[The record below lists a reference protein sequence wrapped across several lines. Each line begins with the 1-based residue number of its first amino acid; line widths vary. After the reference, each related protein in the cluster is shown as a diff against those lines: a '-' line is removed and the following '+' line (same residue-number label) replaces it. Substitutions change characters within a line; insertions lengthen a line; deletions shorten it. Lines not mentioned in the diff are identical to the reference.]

1 MPTSS
6 RNKIELVIF
15 DWDGTICDSIGK
27 IVTAFIQTAM
37 QLDFEVLSRSKISE
51 IIGLKLKDA
60 IGLLYPSA
68 TMNQI
73 TEFSSLYSK
82 NYRLTAAPVLYPGIR
97 DLLVDLVKNDISLCI
112 ATGKSSG
119 GLDRDLR
126 SCNLSSFFK
135 KLKTPFSILWND
147 GPKLKKLNHE
157 LKKNN
162 LAPSELGKGRN
173 VWYCIG
179 MCIARDSARSVALH
193 DCDIKTYDR
202 RMLAKLFYPVVNPL
216 FNFEFCK
223 GYYPR
228 VANDKMNGRVARL
241 LVFPLLTALEKTIGK
256 SEYLE
261 FMKSFKYPLAGE
273 FSFRRNVLP
282 ELRISSDWGIEVGIL
297 SEMQRSFSPQNI
309 CQVDLA
315 DTYDHK
321 HQVLSLD
328 DETKG
333 LSRMSID
340 IIKTFIKKLA
350 TQGNTFSREKFRS
363 LKATYYRSALDLI
376 DIYRS
381 DAMMNGLKFDSHT
394 EEQAVELFA
403 MNIMKAGEAFIL
415 NPMDTPFIPTWSRV
429 KSAIPDFLG
438 RLEKVVNDDNKKYS

>member
-1 MPTSS
+1 MS
-6 RNKIELVIF
+6 
-15 DWDGTICDSIGK
+15 
-27 IVTAFIQTAM
+27 
-37 QLDFEVLSRSKISE
+37 
-51 IIGLKLKDA
+51 
-60 IGLLYPSA
+60 
-68 TMNQI
+68 
-73 TEFSSLYSK
+73 EFSQNGIISTLHDFGTRSTNEIEKDLLKFSKERKMELILPCLYSELEGSALP
-82 NYRLTAAPVLYPGIR
+82 NIVEE
-97 DLLVDLVKNDISLCI
+97 ISKTKYLDHI
-112 ATGKSSG
+112 IV
-119 GLDRDLR
+119 GLDKA
-126 SCNLSSFFK
+126 NEKQAQKAWKFFK

-147 GPKLKKLNHE
+147 GPGLKKLDQE
-157 LKKNN
+157 LKKKD
-162 LAPSELGKGRN
+162 LAPNELGKGRN
-173 VWYCIG
+173 VWYCLG
-179 MCIARDSARSVALH
+179 MSIARDTARSVALH

-228 VANDKMNGRVARL
+228 VADNKMNGRVARL

-256 SEYLE
+256 SDYLE

-273 FSFRRNVLP
+273 FSFRRNILP

-321 HQVLSLD
+321 HQVLSID

-350 TQGNTFSREKFRS
+350 TQGNSFSREKFRS

-381 DAMMNGLKFDSHT
+381 DADMNGLQFDSHT
-394 EEQAVELFA
+394 EEKAVELFA
-403 MNIMKAGEAFIL
+403 ENIMKAGESFIL

-429 KSAIPDFLG
+429 KSAIPNFLT
-438 RLEKVVNDDNKKYS
+438 RLKETVNEDNKKYS

>member
-1 MPTSS
+1 MGDFSQNGIISTLHDFGTKSTSV
-6 RNKIELVIF
+6 IESELSKFSEQRKMELILPCLYSELE
-15 DWDGTICDSIGK
+15 GTALPK
-27 IVTAFIQTAM
+27 IVEEISKTKY
-37 QLDFEVLSRSKISE
+37 LDHI
-51 IIGLKLKDA
+51 IIGLDKANETQAKKA
-60 IGLLYPSA
+60 W
-68 TMNQI
+68 
-73 TEFSSLYSK
+73 K
-82 NYRLTAAPVLYPGIR
+82 
-97 DLLVDLVKNDISLCI
+97 
-112 ATGKSSG
+112 
-119 GLDRDLR
+119 
-126 SCNLSSFFK
+126 FFK
-135 KLKTPFSILWND
+135 KLKTTFSILWND
-147 GPKLKKLNHE
+147 GPKLKKLDQE

-321 HQVLSLD
+321 HQVLSMD

-429 KSAIPDFLG
+429 KSAIPGFLG

>member
-1 MPTSS
+1 
-6 RNKIELVIF
+6 
-15 DWDGTICDSIGK
+15 
-27 IVTAFIQTAM
+27 
-37 QLDFEVLSRSKISE
+37 
-51 IIGLKLKDA
+51 
-60 IGLLYPSA
+60 
-68 TMNQI
+68 
-73 TEFSSLYSK
+73 
-82 NYRLTAAPVLYPGIR
+82 
-97 DLLVDLVKNDISLCI
+97 
-112 ATGKSSG
+112 
-119 GLDRDLR
+119 
-126 SCNLSSFFK
+126 
-135 KLKTPFSILWND
+135 
-147 GPKLKKLNHE
+147 
-157 LKKNN
+157 
-162 LAPSELGKGRN
+162 
-173 VWYCIG
+173 
-179 MCIARDSARSVALH
+179 
-193 DCDIKTYDR
+193 
-202 RMLAKLFYPVVNPL
+202 MLAKLFYPVVNPL

-228 VANDKMNGRVARL
+228 IANDKMNGRVARL
-241 LVFPLLTALEKTIGK
+241 LVFPFLTALEKTIGK

-321 HQVLSLD
+321 HQVLSID

-350 TQGNTFSREKFRS
+350 TQGNTFSREQFRS

-381 DAMMNGLKFDSHT
+381 DAIMNGLKFDSHT

-429 KSAIPDFLG
+429 KSAIPNFLR
-438 RLEKVVNDDNKKYS
+438 RLEKVVNDDNKKYY

>member
-1 MPTSS
+1 MSEFSQNGIISTLHDFGTKTTSE
-6 RNKIELVIF
+6 IEKELLSFSKQRKMELILPCLYSELE
-15 DWDGTICDSIGK
+15 GTALPK
-27 IVTAFIQTAM
+27 IVKEISKTNY
-37 QLDFEVLSRSKISE
+37 LDH
-51 IIGLKLKDA
+51 II
-60 IGLLYPSA
+60 
-68 TMNQI
+68 
-73 TEFSSLYSK
+73 
-82 NYRLTAAPVLYPGIR
+82 V
-97 DLLVDLVKNDISLCI
+97 
-112 ATGKSSG
+112 
-119 GLDRDLR
+119 GLDKAN
-126 SCNLSSFFK
+126 SKQAKKAWKFFK
-135 KLKTPFSILWND
+135 KLNTPFSILWND
-147 GPKLKKLNHE
+147 GPSLKKLDQE
-157 LKKNN
+157 LKKKD
-162 LAPSELGKGRN
+162 LAPNEIGKGRN
-173 VWYCIG
+173 VWYCLG

-202 RMLAKLFYPVVNPL
+202 RMLAKLFYPVVNPT

-228 VANDKMNGRVARL
+228 IASNKMNGRVARL

-256 SEYLE
+256 SDYLE

-321 HQVLSLD
+321 HQILSID

-381 DAMMNGLKFDSHT
+381 DAEMNCLKLDTHT
-394 EEQAVELFA
+394 EEKTVELFA
-403 MNIMKAGEAFIL
+403 RNIMKAGEAFIL
-415 NPMDTPFIPTWSRV
+415 NPMDTPFIPTWSRI
-429 KSAIPDFLG
+429 KSAIPDFLK
-438 RLEKVVNDDNKKYS
+438 RLKEAVNEDNKKYS

>member
-1 MPTSS
+1 MSDFSQNGVISTLHDFNTKSTSI
-6 RNKIELVIF
+6 IENELLKFSKQRKMELILPCLYSELE
-15 DWDGTICDSIGK
+15 GAALPK
-27 IVTAFIQTAM
+27 IVEEISKTKY
-37 QLDFEVLSRSKISE
+37 LDHI
-51 IIGLKLKDA
+51 IIGLDKANETQAKKA
-60 IGLLYPSA
+60 W
-68 TMNQI
+68 
-73 TEFSSLYSK
+73 K
-82 NYRLTAAPVLYPGIR
+82 
-97 DLLVDLVKNDISLCI
+97 
-112 ATGKSSG
+112 
-119 GLDRDLR
+119 
-126 SCNLSSFFK
+126 FFK
-135 KLKTPFSILWND
+135 KLKTSFSILWND
-147 GPKLKKLNHE
+147 GPGMKKLDQE

-228 VANDKMNGRVARL
+228 VANEKMNGRVARL

-256 SEYLE
+256 SDYLE

-321 HQVLSLD
+321 HQVLSID

-381 DAMMNGLKFDSHT
+381 DAIMNGLKFDSHT
-394 EEQAVELFA
+394 EEKAVELFA

-438 RLEKVVNDDNKKYS
+438 RLEKVVNDDNKKHY

>member
-1 MPTSS
+1 MS
-6 RNKIELVIF
+6 
-15 DWDGTICDSIGK
+15 
-27 IVTAFIQTAM
+27 
-37 QLDFEVLSRSKISE
+37 
-51 IIGLKLKDA
+51 
-60 IGLLYPSA
+60 
-68 TMNQI
+68 
-73 TEFSSLYSK
+73 EFSQNGIISTLHDFGTRSTNEIEKDLLKFSKERKMELILPCLYSELEGSALP
-82 NYRLTAAPVLYPGIR
+82 NIVEE
-97 DLLVDLVKNDISLCI
+97 ISKTKYLDHI
-112 ATGKSSG
+112 IV
-119 GLDRDLR
+119 GLDKA
-126 SCNLSSFFK
+126 NEKQAQKAWKFFK
-135 KLKTPFSILWND
+135 KLKTPFSVLWND
-147 GPKLKKLNHE
+147 GPGLKKLDQE
-157 LKKNN
+157 LKKKDLSPN
-162 LAPSELGKGRN
+162 ELGKGRN
-173 VWYCIG
+173 VWYCLG
-179 MCIARDSARSVALH
+179 MSIARDTARSVALH

-228 VANDKMNGRVARL
+228 VADNKMNGRVARL

-273 FSFRRNVLP
+273 FSFRRNILP

-321 HQVLSLD
+321 HQVLSID

-350 TQGNTFSREKFRS
+350 TQGNSFSREKFRS

-381 DAMMNGLKFDSHT
+381 DADMNGLQFDSHT
-394 EEQAVELFA
+394 EEKAVELFA
-403 MNIMKAGEAFIL
+403 ENIMKAGESFVL

-429 KSAIPDFLG
+429 KSAIPNFLT
-438 RLEKVVNDDNKKYS
+438 RLKKTVNEDNKKYS

>member
-1 MPTSS
+1 MSDFSQNGIISTLHDFGTKSTVQ
-6 RNKIELVIF
+6 IEKELLSFSKQRKMELILPCLYSELE
-15 DWDGTICDSIGK
+15 GTALPK
-27 IVTAFIQTAM
+27 IVKEISKTKY
-37 QLDFEVLSRSKISE
+37 LDH
-51 IIGLKLKDA
+51 II
-60 IGLLYPSA
+60 
-68 TMNQI
+68 
-73 TEFSSLYSK
+73 
-82 NYRLTAAPVLYPGIR
+82 V
-97 DLLVDLVKNDISLCI
+97 
-112 ATGKSSG
+112 
-119 GLDRDLR
+119 GLDRAN
-126 SCNLSSFFK
+126 SKQAKKAWKFFK
-135 KLKTPFSILWND
+135 KLNIPFSILWND
-147 GPKLKKLNHE
+147 GPGLKKLDQE
-157 LKKNN
+157 LKKKDLSPN
-162 LAPSELGKGRN
+162 ELGKGRN
-173 VWYCIG
+173 VWYCLG

-202 RMLAKLFYPVVNPL
+202 RMLAKLFYPVVNPT

-228 VANDKMNGRVARL
+228 IASNKMNGRVARL

-256 SEYLE
+256 SDYLE

-321 HQVLSLD
+321 HQILSID

-381 DAMMNGLKFDSHT
+381 DAEMNGLRLDTHT
-394 EEQAVELFA
+394 EEKTVELFA
-403 MNIMKAGEAFIL
+403 RNIMKAGEAFIL

-429 KSAIPDFLG
+429 KSAIPDFLK
-438 RLEKVVNDDNKKYS
+438 RLKEVVNEDNKKYS

>member
-1 MPTSS
+1 MSDFSQNGLVSTLHDFKTKSTSI
-6 RNKIELVIF
+6 IESELSKFSKQRKMELILPCLYSELE
-15 DWDGTICDSIGK
+15 GTALPK
-27 IVTAFIQTAM
+27 IVEEISKTKY
-37 QLDFEVLSRSKISE
+37 LDHI
-51 IIGLKLKDA
+51 IIGLDKANETQAKKA
-60 IGLLYPSA
+60 W
-68 TMNQI
+68 
-73 TEFSSLYSK
+73 K
-82 NYRLTAAPVLYPGIR
+82 
-97 DLLVDLVKNDISLCI
+97 
-112 ATGKSSG
+112 
-119 GLDRDLR
+119 
-126 SCNLSSFFK
+126 FFK
-135 KLKTPFSILWND
+135 KLKSSFSILWND
-147 GPKLKKLNHE
+147 GPGLKKLDQE

-228 VANDKMNGRVARL
+228 VANEKMNGRVARL

-256 SEYLE
+256 SDYLD

-321 HQVLSLD
+321 HQVLSID

-376 DIYRS
+376 DIYRN
-381 DAMMNGLKFDSHT
+381 DAVMNGLKFDSHT
-394 EEQAVELFA
+394 EEKAVELFA
-403 MNIMKAGEAFIL
+403 INIMKAGEAFIL

-438 RLEKVVNDDNKKYS
+438 RLEKVVNDDNKKYY

>member
-1 MPTSS
+1 MSDFSQNGIISTLHDFGTKTTSE
-6 RNKIELVIF
+6 IEKELLSFSKLRKMELILPCLYSELE
-15 DWDGTICDSIGK
+15 GTALPK
-27 IVTAFIQTAM
+27 IVKEISKTEY
-37 QLDFEVLSRSKISE
+37 LDH
-51 IIGLKLKDA
+51 II
-60 IGLLYPSA
+60 
-68 TMNQI
+68 
-73 TEFSSLYSK
+73 
-82 NYRLTAAPVLYPGIR
+82 V
-97 DLLVDLVKNDISLCI
+97 
-112 ATGKSSG
+112 
-119 GLDRDLR
+119 GLDKAN
-126 SCNLSSFFK
+126 SKQAKKAWKFFK
-135 KLKTPFSILWND
+135 KLNMPFSILWND
-147 GPKLKKLNHE
+147 GPNLKKLDQE
-157 LKKNN
+157 LKKKD
-162 LAPSELGKGRN
+162 LAPNELGKGRN
-173 VWYCIG
+173 VWYCLG

-202 RMLAKLFYPVVNPL
+202 RMLAKLFYPVVNPT

-228 VANDKMNGRVARL
+228 IAENKMNGRVARL

-256 SEYLE
+256 SDYLE

-315 DTYDHK
+315 DKYDHK
-321 HQVLSLD
+321 HQILSID

-350 TQGNTFSREKFRS
+350 TQGNIFSREKFRS

-381 DAMMNGLKFDSHT
+381 DAEMNGLKLDTHT
-394 EEQAVELFA
+394 EEKTVELFA
-403 MNIMKAGEAFIL
+403 RNIMKAGEAFIL

-429 KSAIPDFLG
+429 KSAIPDFLI
-438 RLEKVVNDDNKKYS
+438 RLKEVVNEDNKKYS

>member
-1 MPTSS
+1 MSDFSQNGIISTLHDFGTKTTSE
-6 RNKIELVIF
+6 IEKELLSFSKQRKMELILPCLYSELE
-15 DWDGTICDSIGK
+15 GNALPK
-27 IVTAFIQTAM
+27 IVKEISKTKY
-37 QLDFEVLSRSKISE
+37 LDH
-51 IIGLKLKDA
+51 II
-60 IGLLYPSA
+60 
-68 TMNQI
+68 
-73 TEFSSLYSK
+73 
-82 NYRLTAAPVLYPGIR
+82 V
-97 DLLVDLVKNDISLCI
+97 
-112 ATGKSSG
+112 
-119 GLDRDLR
+119 GLDKAN
-126 SCNLSSFFK
+126 SKQAKKAWKFFK
-135 KLKTPFSILWND
+135 KLNIPFSILWND
-147 GPKLKKLNHE
+147 GPGLKKLDQE
-157 LKKNN
+157 LKRKDLSPN
-162 LAPSELGKGRN
+162 ELGKGRN
-173 VWYCIG
+173 VWYCLG

-202 RMLAKLFYPVVNPL
+202 RMLAKLFYPVVNPT

-228 VANDKMNGRVARL
+228 IAENKMNGRVARL

-256 SEYLE
+256 SDYLE

-315 DTYDHK
+315 DKYDHK
-321 HQVLSLD
+321 HQVLSID

-381 DAMMNGLKFDSHT
+381 DAEMNGLKLDTHT
-394 EEQAVELFA
+394 EEKTVELFA
-403 MNIMKAGEAFIL
+403 RNIMKAGEAFIL

-429 KSAIPDFLG
+429 KSAIPDFLK
-438 RLEKVVNDDNKKYS
+438 RLKEVVNEDNKKYS

>member
-1 MPTSS
+1 MSDFSQNGIISTLHDFGTKSTVE
-6 RNKIELVIF
+6 IEKELLSFSKQRKMELILPCLYSELE
-15 DWDGTICDSIGK
+15 GTALPK
-27 IVTAFIQTAM
+27 IVKEISKTKY
-37 QLDFEVLSRSKISE
+37 LDH
-51 IIGLKLKDA
+51 II
-60 IGLLYPSA
+60 
-68 TMNQI
+68 
-73 TEFSSLYSK
+73 
-82 NYRLTAAPVLYPGIR
+82 V
-97 DLLVDLVKNDISLCI
+97 
-112 ATGKSSG
+112 
-119 GLDRDLR
+119 GLDKAN
-126 SCNLSSFFK
+126 SKQAKKAWKFFK
-135 KLKTPFSILWND
+135 KLNIPFSILWND
-147 GPKLKKLNHE
+147 GPGLRKLDQE
-157 LKKNN
+157 LKKKDLSPN
-162 LAPSELGKGRN
+162 ELGKGRN
-173 VWYCIG
+173 VWYCLG

-202 RMLAKLFYPVVNPL
+202 RMLAKLFYPFVNPT

-228 VANDKMNGRVARL
+228 IASNKMNGRVARL

-256 SEYLE
+256 SDYLE

-321 HQVLSLD
+321 HQILSID

-381 DAMMNGLKFDSHT
+381 DAEMNGLKLDTHT
-394 EEQAVELFA
+394 EEKTVELFA
-403 MNIMKAGEAFIL
+403 RNIMKAGEAFIL

-429 KSAIPDFLG
+429 KSAIPDFLK
-438 RLEKVVNDDNKKYS
+438 RLKEVVNEYNKKYS

>member
-1 MPTSS
+1 MGDFSQNGIISTLHDFGTKSTSV
-6 RNKIELVIF
+6 IENELSKFSKQRKMELILPCLYSELE
-15 DWDGTICDSIGK
+15 GEALPK
-27 IVTAFIQTAM
+27 IVDEISKTRY
-37 QLDFEVLSRSKISE
+37 LDHI
-51 IIGLKLKDA
+51 IIGLDKANEAQAKKA
-60 IGLLYPSA
+60 W
-68 TMNQI
+68 
-73 TEFSSLYSK
+73 K
-82 NYRLTAAPVLYPGIR
+82 
-97 DLLVDLVKNDISLCI
+97 
-112 ATGKSSG
+112 
-119 GLDRDLR
+119 
-126 SCNLSSFFK
+126 FFK
-135 KLKTPFSILWND
+135 KLKTSFSILWND
-147 GPKLKKLNHE
+147 GPALKKLDQE

-228 VANDKMNGRVARL
+228 VANNKMNGRVARL

-256 SEYLE
+256 SDYLN

-381 DAMMNGLKFDSHT
+381 DAAMNGLELDSHT
-394 EEQAVELFA
+394 EEKAVELFA
-403 MNIMKAGEAFIL
+403 INIMKAGEAFIQ

-438 RLEKVVNDDNKKYS
+438 RLEKVVNDDNKKHS

>member
-1 MPTSS
+1 MSDFSQNGIISTLHDFGTKSTVE
-6 RNKIELVIF
+6 IEKELLSFSKQRKMELILPCLYSELE
-15 DWDGTICDSIGK
+15 GTALPK
-27 IVTAFIQTAM
+27 IVKEISKTKY
-37 QLDFEVLSRSKISE
+37 LDH
-51 IIGLKLKDA
+51 II
-60 IGLLYPSA
+60 
-68 TMNQI
+68 
-73 TEFSSLYSK
+73 
-82 NYRLTAAPVLYPGIR
+82 V
-97 DLLVDLVKNDISLCI
+97 
-112 ATGKSSG
+112 
-119 GLDRDLR
+119 GLDKAN
-126 SCNLSSFFK
+126 SKQAKKAWKFFK
-135 KLKTPFSILWND
+135 KLNIPFSILWND
-147 GPKLKKLNHE
+147 GPSLKKLDLE
-157 LKKNN
+157 LKKKDLSPN
-162 LAPSELGKGRN
+162 ELGKGRN
-173 VWYCIG
+173 VWYCLG

-202 RMLAKLFYPVVNPL
+202 RMLAKLFYPVVNPTY
-216 FNFEFCK
+216 NFEFCK

-228 VANDKMNGRVARL
+228 IASNKMNGRVARL

-256 SEYLE
+256 SDYLE

-321 HQVLSLD
+321 HQILSID

-381 DAMMNGLKFDSHT
+381 DAEMNGLKLDTHT
-394 EEQAVELFA
+394 EEKTVELFA
-403 MNIMKAGEAFIL
+403 SNIMKAGEAFIL

-429 KSAIPDFLG
+429 KSAIPDFLK
-438 RLEKVVNDDNKKYS
+438 RLKEVVNEDNKKYS